1 MRKIVRIAALMLAA
15 VVLAVPSM
23 ALAQVQY
30 LELTASDDAYSERA
44 TIEVPAGGF
53 PENTVEEGVN
63 PITGEGFTGAYQP
76 ILTIIDMH
84 PDAQPNWG
92 VSSAD
97 LMYEVPIQ
105 RDGSTRGLALFL
117 SEVPTAAG
125 PVRSARRSHADLR
138 EMWDCGV
145 DADI

>member
-1 MRKIVRIAALMLAA
+1 MRKFVRIAALMLAA

-63 PITGEGFTGAYQP
+63 PITGRGLHRRVSADPHDHPTCIPTRSPTGASP
-76 ILTIIDMH
+76 PRT
-84 PDAQPNWG
+84 
-92 VSSAD
+92 
-97 LMYEVPIQ
+97 
-105 RDGSTRGLALFL
+105 
-117 SEVPTAAG
+117 
-125 PVRSARRSHADLR
+125 
-138 EMWDCGV
+138 
-145 DADI
+145 